1 METDLNILIIESDPS
16 ISAGLEKKIKHLGFR
31 RSCTTSPDKPIGQ
44 LEAGPFLDKETSL
57 KCIHKLRII
66 DPSIPILTSCEE
78 NSLSEDST
86 ASFEGVHLL
95 GQDIDP
101 DDILKAIE
109 NALKHRA
116 EAQLRPDF
124 PSLIGQ
130 SPEIKS
136 IRKKIRKVC
145 DKDIT
150 VLATGDT
157 GTGKELVAR
166 SIHYHSLR
174 SGGPLELWSPAG

>member
-16 ISAGLEKKIKHLGFR
+16 ISAGLEKKVKHLGFR
-31 RSCTTSPDKPIGQ
+31 QSCTISPDKPIGQ
-44 LEAGPFLDKETSL
+44 LETLNPDLAILGPFLDKETSL

-116 EAQLRPDF
+116 EAELRPDF
-124 PSLIGQ
+124 P
-130 SPEIKS
+130 
-136 IRKKIRKVC
+136 
-145 DKDIT
+145 
-150 VLATGDT
+150 
-157 GTGKELVAR
+157 
-166 SIHYHSLR
+166 
-174 SGGPLELWSPAG
+174 